1 MATTQQY
8 SLKWNNYHTHLA
20 FHFESLRTEEE
31 FTDVSLCC
39 EGKKIKAHKIILS
52 ACSTYFRDVFKENPH
67 PHPVIIFKNVKYN
80 DLASIIQFMYNG
92 EVSVIQELLPTF
104 LQTAELLQVRGLTDT
119 NLTESAKNLV
129 AEETRPTETLF
140 LAVPQETN
148 KILTAL
154 SSTPIKTV
162 QAQHV
167 PHETYSQIRIEQPP
181 KVIEHVKPPT
191 LVKRVK
197 KATTIQT
204 QQQQIVQHQPATVQT
219 YETLGLDND
228 GELMET
234 EGEVEFLQST
244 GMKMEIPDFI
254 DVPSSD
260 AGSKTTTVQENPPPT
275 YIQTSDNVTYQ
286 IIDGQ
291 VVKRTSV
298 NTGGQATVVQTQEST
313 QDQEIM
319 EGQENE
325 SGELAMFSSQ
335 DDDKN
340 TSGQGATI
348 ATSKHPDTSNN
359 PNSKWTKCQF
369 CKLVITTANLWRH
382 VRTQHTN
389 QPKIQ
394 CDKCHKTFKNKYS
407 LREHVRMAHENKQQA
422 GQQSQ
427 DQQLTTQVKVEPV
440 TTVTV
445 VQQKDA

>member
-1 MATTQQY
+1 MTTTQQY

-31 FTDVSLCC
+31 FTDVTLCC

-67 PHPVIIFKNVKYN
+67 PHPVIIFKNVKHT

-119 NLTESAKNLV
+119 NLAESAKSLV

-154 SSTPIKTV
+154 SSTPLKTV
-162 QAQHV
+162 QTTHV
-167 PHETYSQIRIEQPP
+167 PHETYSQIRIEQPTA
-181 KVIEHVKPPT
+181 KVIEHHVKPPT
-191 LVKRVK
+191 LVKRIK
-197 KATTIQT
+197 KGHTATIQT
-204 QQQQIVQHQPATVQT
+204 TTQVQQQQQHQPATVQT

-234 EGEVEFLQST
+234 EGEVEFLQTT

-254 DVPSSD
+254 DVPSTD
-260 AGSKTTTVQENPPPT
+260 AGPKTTTIQENPPS

-291 VVKRTSV
+291 VVKRSV
-298 NTGGQATVVQTQEST
+298 NTSQGQTTVVQTQDTS
-313 QDQEIM
+313 QEHEGM
-319 EGQENE
+319 EEQENE
-325 SGELAMFSSQ
+325 SGELG
-335 DDDKN
+335 K
-340 TSGQGATI
+340 
-348 ATSKHPDTSNN
+348 
-359 PNSKWTKCQF
+359 
-369 CKLVITTANLWRH
+369 
-382 VRTQHTN
+382 
-389 QPKIQ
+389 
-394 CDKCHKTFKNKYS
+394 
-407 LREHVRMAHENKQQA
+407 
-422 GQQSQ
+422 
-427 DQQLTTQVKVEPV
+427 
-440 TTVTV
+440 
-445 VQQKDA
+445 

>member
-1 MATTQQY
+1 MTLHSSVQISVQAHTNVCVCVSVCTNCFLIIIVVVLLAEKIMTTTQQY

-31 FTDVSLCC
+31 FTDVTLCC

-67 PHPVIIFKNVKYN
+67 PHPVIIFKNVKHT

-119 NLTESAKNLV
+119 NLAESAKSLV

-154 SSTPIKTV
+154 SSTPLKTV
-162 QAQHV
+162 QTTHV
-167 PHETYSQIRIEQPP
+167 PHETYSQIRIEQPTA
-181 KVIEHVKPPT
+181 KVIEHHVKPPT
-191 LVKRVK
+191 LVKRIK
-197 KATTIQT
+197 KGHTATIQT
-204 QQQQIVQHQPATVQT
+204 TTQVQQQQHQPATVQT

-234 EGEVEFLQST
+234 EGEVEFLQTT

-254 DVPSSD
+254 DVPSTD
-260 AGSKTTTVQENPPPT
+260 AGPKTTTIQENPPS

-291 VVKRTSV
+291 VVKRSV
-298 NTGGQATVVQTQEST
+298 NTSQGQTTVVQTQDTS
-313 QDQEIM
+313 QEHEGM
-319 EGQENE
+319 EEQENE
-325 SGELAMFSSQ
+325 SGELG
-335 DDDKN
+335 K
-340 TSGQGATI
+340 
-348 ATSKHPDTSNN
+348 
-359 PNSKWTKCQF
+359 
-369 CKLVITTANLWRH
+369 
-382 VRTQHTN
+382 
-389 QPKIQ
+389 
-394 CDKCHKTFKNKYS
+394 
-407 LREHVRMAHENKQQA
+407 
-422 GQQSQ
+422 
-427 DQQLTTQVKVEPV
+427 
-440 TTVTV
+440 
-445 VQQKDA
+445 

>member
-20 FHFESLRTEEE
+20 FHFESLRNEEE
-31 FTDVSLCC
+31 FTDVTLCC

-67 PHPVIIFKNVKYN
+67 PHPVIIFKNVKYT
-80 DLASIIQFMYNG
+80 DLVSIIQFMYNG

-119 NLTESAKNLV
+119 NLTESAKSLV
-129 AEETRPTETLF
+129 AEEARPTETLF

-148 KILTAL
+148 KILSAL
-154 SSTPIKTV
+154 TSTPLKTV
-162 QAQHV
+162 QTTQHV
-167 PHETYSQIRIEQPP
+167 PHETYSQIRIEQPT

-197 KATTIQT
+197 KAQQQTIQT
-204 QQQQIVQHQPATVQT
+204 TQVQQQQPATVQT

-234 EGEVEFLQST
+234 EGEVEFLQTT

-260 AGSKTTTVQENPPPT
+260 AGTKTTTIQETQPS

-291 VVKRTSV
+291 VVKRSV
-298 NTGGQATVVQTQEST
+298 NTTGQATVVQTQEST
-313 QDQEIM
+313 HEH
-319 EGQENE
+319 EGMDEQENE
-325 SGELAMFSSQ
+325 SGELGKIRIETFSMSNSKKKIIFSAMFSSQ

-340 TSGQGATI
+340 TSGQGGGMYP
-348 ATSKHPDTSNN
+348 SSN
-359 PNSKWTKCQF
+359 
-369 CKLVITTANLWRH
+369 
-382 VRTQHTN
+382 
-389 QPKIQ
+389 
-394 CDKCHKTFKNKYS
+394 FKNFLYS
-407 LREHVRMAHENKQQA
+407 YFWELPCVFEFRYKKKPLLSCLLFFYISFNF
-422 GQQSQ
+422 
-427 DQQLTTQVKVEPV
+427 
-440 TTVTV
+440 
-445 VQQKDA
+445 